1 MPTVRAV
8 PSAAVVEG
16 IYSSSRLVRL
26 GRVRVEEQDVVPRV
40 RVLRRLLHARRERA
54 AAVERGEAHSLVQPR
69 VFLPQ
74 IRELRREAARVDVLR
89 LRGRRRDA
97 VHAQLVLVRDVLHL
111 DDALADVHGGEVL
124 EAMPQRSVSRVQ
136 RPRIA
141 LSFRE
146 LRLELLR
153 VPSVVRDL
161 LGRRLVQV
169 DRERLR
175 GFVEVARA

>member
-1 MPTVRAV
+1 MGV
-8 PSAAVVEG
+8 
-16 IYSSSRLVRL
+16 
-26 GRVRVEEQDVVPRV
+26 
-40 RVLRRLLHARRERA
+40 
-54 AAVERGEAHSLVQPR
+54 
-69 VFLPQ
+69 
-74 IRELRREAARVDVLR
+74 LRREAARVDVLR

-141 LSFRE
+141 LRFRE

-175 GFVEVARA
+175 GFGFFSLDARAVLPLPLAAGASSLLSLPPKGRET